1 MGAPDPPHVALQRA
15 LNGSVTS
22 AVDDRVPPAAVHAVD
37 VETITALSNRTGPI
51 PAPTRVDMAV
61 GILALGLIAVGPGR
75 RSNLPSRS

>member
-1 MGAPDPPHVALQRA
+1 MTASHQPPYTRS
-15 LNGSVTS
+15 N
-22 AVDDRVPPAAVHAVD
+22 